1 MAEQRGAMKPL
12 SGKLGEVLAA
22 RVRTAVGELDR
33 TLVVVESQE
42 LLAGQKRGIAAALR
56 KAKIE
61 LGKLEALIEKGRI
74 TRSRLEDEWHL
85 LCLPRVTMALDLS
98 PSLGAR
104 DLQPRVGFGSS
115 TSRVRPTRSKAAPC
129 A

>member
-12 SGKLGEVLAA
+12 SGKLSEVRAA

-61 LGKLEALIEKGRI
+61 LGKLKALIEKGRI
-74 TRSRLEDEWHL
+74 TRSCLEDEWHL
-85 LCLPRVTMALDLS
+85 LCLPRVTMGSIFRRAW
-98 PSLGAR
+98 AR
-104 DLQPRVGFGSS
+104 GIFNHG
-115 TSRVRPTRSKAAPC
+115 
-129 A
+129 